1 MLGDA
6 SIAGRRYVERQ
17 WSGTK
22 KKTRTCLKTKPNR
35 NRFKNGGDVNLWY
48 MLRVTTYQL

>member
-22 KKTRTCLKTKPNR
+22 KN
-35 NRFKNGGDVNLWY
+35 
-48 MLRVTTYQL
+48 TYLSKDETEQK